1 MLNMI
6 KMDLYR
12 MFRTKSLYIIWVIL
26 LGMIIFS
33 VSMLKTDTE
42 TLTNEASTL
51 QENEFVTDE
60 PVEIG
65 MTVMLPTQPG
75 EKVTIFDDFYAN
87 VQAKFV
93 AIFLVIFAVMF
104 STADINSGYIKCIG
118 GQVKNRGNL
127 ILSKAI
133 SLTIY
138 TILSMIIILI
148 VQSIAHCCVFGEILT
163 GDAKDFAIYT
173 LSQTALHIALVLICM
188 TIAILLRNNV
198 ISMAIAICMC
208 MNLMM
213 VIYTGINTVIQKLG
227 FEDFDFIKY
236 TVSGRITMVSMTP
249 ELSEILTTFVIAAA
263 FAMAVTALA
272 STVFKKRDI

>member
-26 LGMIIFS
+26 FGMIIFS
-33 VSMLKTDTE
+33 TSMLKTDTDV
-42 TLTNEASTL
+42 LTNQTTPL
-51 QENEFVTDE
+51 QENEFITDE

-65 MTVMLPTQPG
+65 MTVVLPTQPG
-75 EKVTIFDDFYAN
+75 EKVTIFDEFYAN

-127 ILSKAI
+127 ILSKAV
-133 SLTIY
+133 SLTVY
-138 TILSMIIILI
+138 TILFMIIILI
-148 VQSIAHCCVFGEILT
+148 VQSIAHCCVFGEVLV
-163 GDAKDFAIYT
+163 GNAKDFAIYM

-188 TIAILLRNNV
+188 TIAIILRNNV
-198 ISMAIAICMC
+198 ISMAIAVCMC
-208 MNLMM
+208 MNLIM
-213 VIYTGINTVIQKLG
+213 VIYMGINSAIQKLG
-227 FEDFDFIKY
+227 FKDFNFIKY
-236 TVSGRITMVSMTP
+236 TVSGRITMVPMAS
-249 ELSEILTTFVIAAA
+249 ESSEIVTTFVVAAA
-263 FAMAVTALA
+263 FAVAVIALA
-272 STVFKKRDI
+272 GVVFKKRDI